1 MPAVI
6 VFGPGSPG
14 EPGGRGAGPGESLRV
29 SEDAD
34 AVARKLN
41 QSKNGLVSF
50 QVEKGNRTVWVNRD
64 QVRMVRDVA
73 TKNTS

>member
-6 VFGPGSPG
+6 VFGSG
-14 EPGGRGAGPGESLRV
+14 PGGESGGRAGPGETLRV
-29 SEDAD
+29 SEEAD

-50 QVEKGNRTVWVNRD
+50 HVEKGNRTVWVNRD

-73 TKNTS
+73 SKGGT